1 MIITLPGNF
10 KGILYRDQ
18 EFRRKALRDR
28 RELHLPR
35 YKTAI
40 GQSTFEC
47 AAAKE
52 CNDLH
57 KDLRA
62 FKTLRILTFNFLIEL
77 DKAQH
82 KCSV

>member
-1 MIITLPGNF
+1 MSS
-10 KGILYRDQ
+10 
-18 EFRRKALRDR
+18 AM
-28 RELHLPR
+28 
-35 YKTAI
+35 
-40 GQSTFEC
+40 GQSSFKH

-82 KCSV
+82 KCSA